1 MPLGACVSR
10 QHKNLSNSFFLDW
23 ANERSVTLTM
33 RRALSSTSLF
43 SLAFRII
50 HWVTMKQGT
59 APGVGK

>member
-1 MPLGACVSR
+1 LAACASR
-10 QHKNLSNSFFLDW
+10 QHKNLSNSFFPDW
-23 ANERSVTLTM
+23 ANERTVALTM
-33 RRALSSTSLF
+33 RKALSSTSLF